1 VLRQDREIVIEI
13 TVDKLLP
20 WDPSD
25 VRAVWADETECGAE
39 VDATRSTRVG
49 TVKGGTVIRLV
60 LRLDETARPGPP
72 ARILLVSRSRPL
84 DIALE
89 P

>member
-1 VLRQDREIVIEI
+1 
-13 TVDKLLP
+13 
-20 WDPSD
+20 
-25 VRAVWADETECGAE
+25 
-39 VDATRSTRVG
+39 
-49 TVKGGTVIRLV
+49 VKGGTVIRLV
-60 LRLDETARPGPP
+60 LRLDETALPSSP